1 MELIRGVRP
10 MTGQDIEQVADLE
23 QVCFSESWSENLI
36 RMGLDS
42 RLDTY
47 FVYADHGTILGYAVL
62 RILADEGEIQRIGV
76 YPHYRRQ
83 GIARKLMDAMVTF
96 ARARGVRAIA
106 LEVRES
112 NLPVPACHPVPAHCP
127 VHADALHPRPRTWPR
142 LPVRPGTAGLQSP
155 HVPQQ
160 RNHCQTP
167 MP

>member
-112 NLPVPACHPVPAHCP
+112 NRAAIGLYEKLGFRPVGRRKNYYTE
-127 VHADALHPRPRTWPR
+127 VHEDAILMTLEWNEHR
-142 LPVRPGTAGLQSP
+142 A
-155 HVPQQ
+155 
-160 RNHCQTP
+160 
-167 MP
+167 

>member
-62 RILADEGEIQRIGV
+62 RILADEGGRYSGLGYIPIT
-76 YPHYRRQ
+76 
-83 GIARKLMDAMVTF
+83 D
-96 ARARGVRAIA
+96 
-106 LEVRES
+106 VRES
-112 NLPVPACHPVPAHCP
+112 HGNS
-127 VHADALHPRPRTWPR
+127 W
-142 LPVRPGTAGLQSP
+142 
-155 HVPQQ
+155 
-160 RNHCQTP
+160 
-167 MP
+167 MPW

>member
-83 GIARKLMDAMVTF
+83 GIARKLMDA
-96 ARARGVRAIA
+96 
-106 LEVRES
+106 
-112 NLPVPACHPVPAHCP
+112 
-127 VHADALHPRPRTWPR
+127 W
-142 LPVRPGTAGLQSP
+142 
-155 HVPQQ
+155 
-160 RNHCQTP
+160 
-167 MP
+167 

>member
-62 RILADEGEIQRIGV
+62 RILADEGPWRSGRATWEPETCMIPMVSG
-76 YPHYRRQ
+76 RR
-83 GIARKLMDAMVTF
+83 L
-96 ARARGVRAIA
+96 
-106 LEVRES
+106 
-112 NLPVPACHPVPAHCP
+112 
-127 VHADALHPRPRTWPR
+127 
-142 LPVRPGTAGLQSP
+142 
-155 HVPQQ
+155 
-160 RNHCQTP
+160 
-167 MP
+167 

>member
-96 ARARGVRAIA
+96 ARARGPGHC

-112 NLPVPACHPVPAHCP
+112 NLGARNLYDSYGFRQEA
-127 VHADALHPRPRTWPR
+127 
-142 LPVRPGTAGLQSP
+142 VRKGYYHNRRGCIIMWNRAI
-155 HVPQQ
+155 
-160 RNHCQTP
+160 
-167 MP
+167 

>member
-1 MELIRGVRP
+1 MYVGKGDTWFFLLASANLGQLYQSGQIVSFPVEGMER
-10 MTGQDIEQVADLE
+10 
-23 QVCFSESWSENLI
+23 
-36 RMGLDS
+36 

-96 ARARGVRAIA
+96 ARARGVRSIA

-112 NLPVPACHPVPAHCP
+112 NLGARNLYDSYGFRQEAVRKGYYHNPAE
-127 VHADALHPRPRTWPR
+127 DAIIMWNR
-142 LPVRPGTAGLQSP
+142 AI
-155 HVPQQ
+155 
-160 RNHCQTP
+160 
-167 MP
+167 

>member
-62 RILADEGEIQRIGV
+62 RIL
-76 YPHYRRQ
+76 
-83 GIARKLMDAMVTF
+83 TF
-96 ARARGVRAIA
+96 ARARGVRAID

-112 NLPVPACHPVPAHCP
+112 NLGARNLYDSYGFRQEAVRKGYYHNPAE
-127 VHADALHPRPRTWPR
+127 DAIIMWNR
-142 LPVRPGTAGLQSP
+142 AI
-155 HVPQQ
+155 
-160 RNHCQTP
+160 
-167 MP
+167 

>member
-47 FVYADHGTILGYAVL
+47 FVYADHGAILGYAVV

-76 YPHYRRQ
+76 YPNYRRQ
-83 GIARKLMDAMVTF
+83 GIARELMDAMVAF

-106 LEVRES
+106 LEVRQKT
-112 NLPVPACHPVPAHCP
+112 V
-127 VHADALHPRPRTWPR
+127 
-142 LPVRPGTAGLQSP
+142 
-155 HVPQQ
+155 
-160 RNHCQTP
+160 
-167 MP
+167 